1 MIVAKNRFAT
11 ISVPCVLDFKLSST
25 VLKRPGPIA
34 TSELHSHT
42 KEPGSSTTVQVT
54 VDVTS
59 NDNSCLY

>member
-11 ISVPCVLDFKLSST
+11 ISVPFVLDFKLSST
-25 VLKRPGPIA
+25 VLNHLGP

-59 NDNSCLY
+59 SDNSCLY

>member
-25 VLKRPGPIA
+25 FLNRLGP

-42 KEPGSSTTVQVT
+42 KEPGSSTTVQAT

-59 NDNSCLY
+59 SDGSCLY

>member
-11 ISVPCVLDFKLSST
+11 ISVPCVLDFKLSRT
-25 VLKRPGPIA
+25 VLNRPGQ

-42 KEPGSSTTVQVT
+42 KEPGSSTTVHVT

-59 NDNSCLY
+59 SDGSCLF